1 MQVQSHVIALQQREV
16 VPPEMHQ
23 PSYMGPLYRPLHGV
37 PQIQLQVNPIAIQPR
52 LQEVIGGEYMTP
64 QQYPHPQLL
73 TIQGDP
79 EDLPSRLGRIFLV
92 AVMKN
97 NGLPAYPN
105 VCSSFSTIPGFL
117 TLLKTYNT
125 ALLNATSFPELT
137 AIRVVTLYYTGK
149 YMTLRILTAI

>member
-1 MQVQSHVIALQQREV
+1 MDVEHSWRHTMVTTLLCHFCLSEV
-16 VPPEMHQ
+16 DARHA
-23 PSYMGPLYRPLHGV
+23 SGLF
-37 PQIQLQVNPIAIQPR
+37 
-52 LQEVIGGEYMTP
+52 
-64 QQYPHPQLL
+64 

-79 EDLPSRLGRIFLV
+79 EDLPSRLGRMFLV
-92 AVMKN
+92 AAMKN

-137 AIRVVTLYYTGK
+137 AICVATLYYTRK
-149 YMTLRILTAI
+149 YMTFLILTAI